1 MFKEMLSILTKE
13 GKRELVISAIFFCFY
28 GLSSVAMLV
37 IILNTIFAIT
47 QGENIKYANMFILVG
62 LVLFKGMCNMIAD
75 MQKHNAGFCVV
86 QQVRQRI
93 ILSLKTFSLGFY
105 TDKRLGEMN
114 TILHKDADNLSM
126 VIGHVWSRMF
136 GDFLVATFVFSYIFI
151 LDYKIAIIAFL
162 LVPLALTFLFFSIRK
177 IEKLENKNNNALFDM
192 VSLFV
197 EFVRGMPILKNFGKN
212 DVLQKDLKEKTYL
225 FANTSKTLS
234 ANKAKELSIYNFI
247 LDLGYFSVILVASI
261 FAFYNKIDVFKFII
275 LAIISKEFYRP
286 FHNMDMYYMYYVLAL
301 DSYKRLKKTFSE
313 RPIYDNKNGNV
324 PKSSNICFDAV
335 SFKYENNSFAL
346 KDLNFEIREKEI
358 TALVGESGAGKSTI
372 TNLLLRF
379 YDVAEGKITIDGI
392 DIREIPYDELLKR
405 VGLVLQST
413 QLFNNTIEENIR
425 VGNKNAS
432 IEEII
437 EASKKARLH
446 DFVMSL
452 PDGYNTKVGE
462 DASFLSGGQRQRISI
477 ARTFLKASS
486 ILILDEIT
494 SNIDVINEELIQE
507 AITELAKNKTVIIVA
522 HRLKTIKNA
531 DNILVFKNGSLYES
545 GKHEELMAKGGEYC
559 RLYKMQVGR

>member
-1 MFKEMLSILTKE
+1 
-13 GKRELVISAIFFCFY
+13 
-28 GLSSVAMLV
+28 
-37 IILNTIFAIT
+37 
-47 QGENIKYANMFILVG
+47 
-62 LVLFKGMCNMIAD
+62 
-75 MQKHNAGFCVV
+75 
-86 QQVRQRI
+86 
-93 ILSLKTFSLGFY
+93 
-105 TDKRLGEMN
+105 
-114 TILHKDADNLSM
+114 
-126 VIGHVWSRMF
+126 MF
-136 GDFLVATFVFSYIFI
+136 GDFLVAIFVFFYMFI
-151 LDYKIAIIAFL
+151 LDYKIAIISFL
-162 LVPLALTFLFFSIRK
+162 LVPLDLTFLFFSIRK

-197 EFVRGMPILKNFGKN
+197 EFIRGMPILKNFGKN

-247 LDLGYFSVILVASI
+247 LDLGYFSIILVASI
-261 FAFYNKIDVFKFII
+261 SAFYNKIDVFKFII

-346 KDLNFEIREKEI
+346 KDLNFEIREREI

-477 ARTFLKASS
+477 ARTFLKDSS

-559 RLYKMQVGR
+559 RLYKTQE

>member
-1 MFKEMLSILTKE
+1 
-13 GKRELVISAIFFCFY
+13 
-28 GLSSVAMLV
+28 
-37 IILNTIFAIT
+37 
-47 QGENIKYANMFILVG
+47 
-62 LVLFKGMCNMIAD
+62 
-75 MQKHNAGFCVV
+75 
-86 QQVRQRI
+86 
-93 ILSLKTFSLGFY
+93 
-105 TDKRLGEMN
+105 
-114 TILHKDADNLSM
+114 
-126 VIGHVWSRMF
+126 
-136 GDFLVATFVFSYIFI
+136 
-151 LDYKIAIIAFL
+151 
-162 LVPLALTFLFFSIRK
+162 
-177 IEKLENKNNNALFDM
+177 
-192 VSLFV
+192 
-197 EFVRGMPILKNFGKN
+197 
-212 DVLQKDLKEKTYL
+212 
-225 FANTSKTLS
+225 
-234 ANKAKELSIYNFI
+234 
-247 LDLGYFSVILVASI
+247 
-261 FAFYNKIDVFKFII
+261 
-275 LAIISKEFYRP
+275 
-286 FHNMDMYYMYYVLAL
+286 MYYVLAL

-432 IEEII
+432 MEEII

-477 ARTFLKASS
+477 ARTFLKDSS

-522 HRLKTIKNA
+522 HRLKTVKNA
-531 DNILVFKNGSLYES
+531 HNILVFKNGSLYES

-559 RLYKMQVGR
+559 RLYKTQVGR

>member
-13 GKRELVISAIFFCFY
+13 GKRELIISAIFFCFY
-28 GLSSVAMLV
+28 GASSVAMLV

-47 QGENIKYANMFILVG
+47 QGEMLKYTNMVILIG
-62 LVLFKGMCNMIAD
+62 LVLFKGICNMIAD

-86 QQVRQRI
+86 QQVRERI

-136 GDFLVATFVFSYIFI
+136 GDFLVATFVFSYMLI
-151 LDYKIAIIAFL
+151 LNYKIAIIAFL
-162 LVPLALTFLFFSIRK
+162 LVLPAITFLLFSIKK
-177 IEKLENKNNNALFDM
+177 IEKLENKNNNALLDM

-197 EFVRGMPILKNFGKN
+197 EFVRGMPILKSFGKN
-212 DVLQKDLKEKTYL
+212 DVLQKDLKEKTYI
-225 FANTSKTLS
+225 FSNTSKALS
-234 ANKAKELSIYNFI
+234 ATKAKELSIYNFI
-247 LDLGYFSVILVASI
+247 LDLNHFAIIFVASI
-261 FAFYNKIDVFKFII
+261 FAFYGKIDVFKFII

-286 FHNMDMYYMYYVLAL
+286 FHNMDMYYMYYIIAL
-301 DSYKRLKKTFSE
+301 DSYKRLKNTFSE
-313 RPIYDNKNGNV
+313 KPIYDNKAGSIPNT
-324 PKSSNICFDAV
+324 SNIYFDAV
-335 SFKYENNSFAL
+335 NFKYEDNSFAL
-346 KDLNFEIREKEI
+346 KDLNFEIREKKI

-379 YDVAEGKITIDGI
+379 YDVQKGKITIDGI

-405 VGLVLQST
+405 VGLVLQNS

-432 IEEII
+432 MEDII

-452 PDGYNTKVGE
+452 PDGYNTQVGE

-477 ARTFLKASS
+477 ARTFLKDSS

-507 AITELAKNKTVIIVA
+507 AITELSKNKTVIIVA

-531 DNILVFKNGSLYES
+531 DNILVFKNGTICES
-545 GKHEELMAKGGEYC
+545 GKHDELMAKSGEYY
-559 RLYKMQVGR
+559 RLYEMQK